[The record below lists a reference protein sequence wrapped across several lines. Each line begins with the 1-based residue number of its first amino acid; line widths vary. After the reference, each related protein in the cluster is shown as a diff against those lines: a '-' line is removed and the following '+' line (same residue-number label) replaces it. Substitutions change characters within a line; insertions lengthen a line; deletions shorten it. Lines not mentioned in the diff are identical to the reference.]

1 MAAVGIHH
9 IALTVKRS
17 VEKLPL
23 RGVAKNCKPLEA
35 PCFCLNVTGYEVR
48 TRTKQRAA

>member
-9 IALTVKRS
+9 IALTVNVLLK
-17 VEKLPL
+17 KFPL